1 MEKGTQ
7 SPATEYKQSGM
18 FRAFGDV
25 LSDLPIEDR
34 RKLRSLYEEA
44 RQ

>member
-1 MEKGTQ
+1 MEKGIQ
-7 SPATEYKQSGM
+7 NLATEHKQSGM
-18 FRAFGDV
+18 FRAFDDV

-34 RKLRSLYEEA
+34 RKLRRLYEEA